1 MTRYPRSGEHQ
12 ECPVT
17 RETIRWAVSP
27 LDFCVHL
34 LPEASAGV
42 LTARC
47 GHLLPTGVS
56 NYDQPPPGPPCEDCR
71 LILLADFA
79 LHAAAGAL
87 TDALRTL
94 QIPAGRRLSSIPRTV
109 PGGRSVPF
117 FDNSGTATEVGGGR

>member
-1 MTRYPRSGEHQ
+1 MTRYSGSGEHQ

-17 RETIRWAVSP
+17 RAPRRWAVSP

-47 GHLLPTGVS
+47 GHLVPTGVS

-87 TDALRTL
+87 TDALRTF

-117 FDNSGTATEVGGGR
+117 DNNGTATEVGGGR